1 MYIIQ
6 SQLTLQITQILPSS
20 FTMVSILEAIFFVIN
35 NHNYTIIQ
43 FSNTICK
50 HTHKVTEILHLNR
63 TPLNAMTSYPLLSKY
78 LIIKEV
84 TDKQRWFAWLN
95 ISLVNLISSNCDVCV
110 CPSHTHITVQQFFQN
125 YLSIS
130 TCKQCDDCNINFWNE
145 TIFTYRQVMLCRQQK
160 RQCFCNCS
168 PLV

>member
-110 CPSHTHITVQQFFQN
+110 CPSHTHTSLCNNPFKIMHLFQHVN
-125 YLSIS
+125 SVTTATKTFEMKLFSR
-130 TCKQCDDCNINFWNE
+130 TD
-145 TIFTYRQVMLCRQQK
+145 R
-160 RQCFCNCS
+160 
-168 PLV
+168 